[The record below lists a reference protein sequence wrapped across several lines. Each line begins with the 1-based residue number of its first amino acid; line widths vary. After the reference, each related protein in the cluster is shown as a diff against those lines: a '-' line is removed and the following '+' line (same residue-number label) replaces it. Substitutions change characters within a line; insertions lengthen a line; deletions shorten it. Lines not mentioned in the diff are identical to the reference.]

1 MAKVTADAETLKN
14 HMTAN
19 SNPDGVSKTGNDRP
33 KFQVRFDIGVVF
45 CVWLYP
51 LLHYK
56 YSTTVYSRGVVLFI
70 I

>member
-33 KFQVRFDIGVVF
+33 KYQVRFDIGVVF
-45 CVWLYP
+45 GCTPFYIT
-51 LLHYK
+51 
-56 YSTTVYSRGVVLFI
+56 STVLQYTVKE
-70 I
+70 

>member
-33 KFQVRFDIGVVF
+33 KFQVRFDIGVV
-45 CVWLYP
+45 LYP
-51 LLHYK
+51 LLHYQ
-56 YSTTVYSRGVVLFI
+56 YSTTVYSKVVVLFI